1 MVCGIVYEIYHFNW
15 LIFTTFITYC
25 AVLRSFDGK
34 SVKIFIKVCQ
44 KIEIHKSTIKRLVVL
59 RLNVPVN
66 NFSVMS
72 GRSHRF
78 LGN

>member
-1 MVCGIVYEIYHFNW
+1 MEFLNDGNENLKNNQSSRIHRIS
-15 LIFTTFITYC
+15 
-25 AVLRSFDGK
+25 LRLLNKLFQSNVFADNTNKAG
-34 SVKIFIKVCQ
+34 VVFWF
-44 KIEIHKSTIKRLVVL
+44 VL
-59 RLNVPVN
+59 RLNVTVN